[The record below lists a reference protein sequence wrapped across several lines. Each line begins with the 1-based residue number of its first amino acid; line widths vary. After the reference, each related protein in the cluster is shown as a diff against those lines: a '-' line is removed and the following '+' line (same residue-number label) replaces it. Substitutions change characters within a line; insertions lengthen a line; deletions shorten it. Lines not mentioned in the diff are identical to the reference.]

1 MGSKQ
6 LPGVIVGF
14 ALACSSTLLAAPTL
28 TAPAWNDLTADQR
41 RTLAPLAKDWDSLS
55 DERKRKWAGIAE
67 RFPGYT
73 PEEQSRVQGR
83 METWF
88 SLTPEQRSV
97 ARDQYRNLQK
107 MPLEQREALKQQWKT
122 YQELP
127 SEEKQRFNQAAQSS
141 AKKIGIPKTGAPPLK
156 PLTSPL
162 PQRRVAKIAVKPVE
176 PKDESLVGTTPPPP
190 TPPLV
195 ATDKSN
201 NAPANVTATIA
212 DVPITAPAK
221 P

>member
-6 LPGVIVGF
+6 LAGVIVGV

-28 TAPAWNDLTADQR
+28 TAPAWKDLTVDQR
-41 RTLAPLAKDWDSLS
+41 RTLAPIAKEWDSLS

-88 SLTPEQRSV
+88 SLTPEQRAV
-97 ARDQYRNLQK
+97 ARDQYRNLQR
-107 MPLEQREALKQQWKT
+107 MSPEQREALKQQWKT

-127 SEEKQRFNQAAQSS
+127 NEEKQRFNQAAQST
-141 AKKIGIPKTGAPPLK
+141 AKKVIIPKAGAQPFK
-156 PLTSPL
+156 PLTAP
-162 PQRRVAKIAVKPVE
+162 PPPRRTAKIAVKPVT
-176 PKDESLVGTTPPPP
+176 PKDDAQSIAPSPSLV
-190 TPPLV
+190 
-195 ATDKSN
+195 ASDKTN
-201 NAPANVTATIA
+201 NASTSVVTTIA
-212 DVPITAPAK
+212 DVPATPSAK